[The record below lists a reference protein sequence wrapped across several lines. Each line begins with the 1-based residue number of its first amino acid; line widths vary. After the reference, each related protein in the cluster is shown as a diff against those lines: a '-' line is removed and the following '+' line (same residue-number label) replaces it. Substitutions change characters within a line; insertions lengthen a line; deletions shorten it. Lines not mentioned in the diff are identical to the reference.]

1 MLLYENKKGKLL
13 TFLKIGLN
21 PFKKF
26 VATGE
31 IKENIDLAESRF
43 DLIESIKKIIEKE
56 KNIILPVIGGVG
68 TGKTHLFW
76 TLKNKL
82 HYHNTVYISL
92 ENVYRKFYYN
102 IYSEYIEEMGPEILR
117 YITSELCNKWGAF
130 ERKFGFFHD
139 PADIDKVN
147 KIAFERLSSPNFE
160 DKNALSDVINAITT
174 HQLDPWK
181 KVEAERW
188 LLGELM
194 DSRELS
200 NINLQY
206 DLRKSSYAYT
216 ILKIIIENS
225 KLKSVLFIDDFEK
238 IISLMKPDK
247 ESEEI
252 FEPNWLYGDG
262 TSSPEKLAA
271 EKTLDKILNLH
282 TIEGLNIIITLKS
295 VGALEEIKSL
305 VKERDITLLSTF
317 KEPIFLRNFEENDI
331 YDFYKK
337 NLEEFL
343 ININYLDFLK
353 EDPNIYFPL
362 NEKILKNIYHK
373 TNGNPREII
382 KYLIKIF
389 NDIIYSDENLEDIIS
404 RYENLAIFQQ

>member
-43 DLIESIKKIIEKE
+43 DLIESIKKLIENE
-56 KNIILPVIGGVG
+56 KNIILPIIGGVG

-76 TLKNKL
+76 TLENKL

-102 IYSEYIEEMGPEILR
+102 IYSEYIEEIGPEVLR
-117 YITSELCNKWGAF
+117 SITNELCNNWGKF
-130 ERKFGFFHD
+130 ERKKFGFFHA
-139 PADIDKVN
+139 ADIDKVR
-147 KIAFERLSSPNFE
+147 KIAFERLSSQNFE
-160 DKNALSDVINAITT
+160 DKIALKDVINAITT

-194 DSRELS
+194 DSKELS
-200 NINLQY
+200 HINLQY

-216 ILKIIIENS
+216 VLKIIIENS

-238 IISLMKPDK
+238 IISLMKLDQ

-252 FEPNWLYGDG
+252 FEPNWLYGDS
-262 TSSPEKLAA
+262 TSSAEKLAA
-271 EKTLDKILNLH
+271 EKILDKIINLQ

-295 VGALEEIKSL
+295 VEALEEIKTL
-305 VKERDITLLSTF
+305 VKERDINLLSTF
-317 KEPIFLRNFEENDI
+317 KEPLFLSNFKEGDI
-331 YDFYKK
+331 YEFYKK
-337 NLEEFL
+337 NIEEFL
-343 ININYLDFLK
+343 ITIDYLDFLK
-353 EDPNIYFPL
+353 ENPNTYFPL
-362 NEKILKNIYHK
+362 NEKILKNIFHK

-389 NDIIYSDENLEDIIS
+389 NEIIYSDEDLENILKD
-404 RYENLAIFQQ
+404 YEILK

>member
-31 IKENIDLAESRF
+31 IKENIELAESRF
-43 DLIESIKKIIEKE
+43 DLIESIKKLIENE
-56 KNIILPVIGGVG
+56 KNIILPIIGGVG

-76 TLKNKL
+76 TLENKL

-102 IYSEYIEEMGPEILR
+102 IYSEYIEEIGPEVLR
-117 YITSELCNKWGAF
+117 SITNELCNNWGKF
-130 ERKFGFFHD
+130 EKKFGFFHI
-139 PADIDKVN
+139 ADIEKVK
-147 KIAFERLSSPNFE
+147 KIAFERLSSQNFE
-160 DKNALSDVINAITT
+160 DIIALNDIINAITT

-200 NINLQY
+200 HINLQY

-216 ILKIIIENS
+216 VLKIIIENS

-238 IISLMKPDK
+238 LISLMKPDK
-247 ESEEI
+247 ESEDI
-252 FEPNWLYGDG
+252 FEPNWLYGEI
-262 TSSPEKLAA
+262 TSSADKLSA
-271 EKTLDKILNLH
+271 EKILDKILNLQ

-295 VGALEEIKSL
+295 VDALEEIKTL
-305 VKERDITLLSTF
+305 VKERDINLLSTF
-317 KEPIFLRNFEENDI
+317 KEPLFLSNFKEGDI

-337 NLEEFL
+337 NIEEFL
-343 ININYLDFLK
+343 ITINYLDFLK
-353 EDPNIYFPL
+353 EDPNTYYPL
-362 NEKILKNIYHK
+362 NEKILKNIFHK

-389 NDIIYSDENLEDIIS
+389 NDIIYSQENLEDIIS
-404 RYENLAIFQQ
+404 RYENLTVFQQ

>member
-31 IKENIDLAESRF
+31 IKENIELAESRF
-43 DLIESIKKIIEKE
+43 DLIESIKKLIENE
-56 KNIILPVIGGVG
+56 KNIILPIIGGVG

-76 TLKNKL
+76 TLENKL

-102 IYSEYIEEMGPEILR
+102 IYSEYIEEIGPEVLR
-117 YITSELCNKWGAF
+117 SITNELCNNWGKF
-130 ERKFGFFHD
+130 EKKFGFFHI
-139 PADIDKVN
+139 ADIEKVK
-147 KIAFERLSSPNFE
+147 KIAFERLSSQNFE
-160 DKNALSDVINAITT
+160 DIIALNDIINAITT

-200 NINLQY
+200 HINLQY

-216 ILKIIIENS
+216 VLKIIIENS

-238 IISLMKPDK
+238 LISLMKPDK
-247 ESEEI
+247 ESEDI
-252 FEPNWLYGDG
+252 FEPNWLYGEI
-262 TSSPEKLAA
+262 TSSADKLSA
-271 EKTLDKILNLH
+271 EKILDKILNLQ

-295 VGALEEIKSL
+295 VDALEEIKTL
-305 VKERDITLLSTF
+305 VKERDINLLSTF
-317 KEPIFLRNFEENDI
+317 KEPLFLSNFKEGDI

-337 NLEEFL
+337 NIEEFL
-343 ININYLDFLK
+343 ITINYLDFLK
-353 EDPNIYFPL
+353 EDPNTYYPL
-362 NEKILKNIYHK
+362 NEKILKNIFHK

-382 KYLIKIF
+382 KYLIQIF
-389 NDIIYSDENLEDIIS
+389 NDIIYSQENLEDIIS
-404 RYENLAIFQQ
+404 RYENLTVFQQ

>member
-43 DLIESIKKIIEKE
+43 DLIESIKKLIENE
-56 KNIILPVIGGVG
+56 KNIILPIIGSVG

-76 TLKNKL
+76 TLENKL

-102 IYSEYIEEMGPEILR
+102 IYSEYIEEIGPEVLR
-117 YITSELCNKWGAF
+117 SVTSELCNKWGKF
-130 ERKFGFFHD
+130 ERKFGFFHI
-139 PADIDKVN
+139 ADIEKIR
-147 KIAFERLSSPNFE
+147 KIAFEILSSQNFE
-160 DKNALSDVINAITT
+160 DKNALNDIINAITT

-194 DSRELS
+194 DSRELTH
-200 NINLQY
+200 INLQY

-225 KLKSVLFIDDFEK
+225 KLKTVLFIDDFEK

-252 FEPNWLYGDG
+252 FEPNWLYGDI
-262 TSSPEKLAA
+262 TSSAEKLAA
-271 EKTLDKILNLH
+271 EKTLDKILNLN

-295 VGALEEIKSL
+295 VEALEEIKTL
-305 VKERDITLLSTF
+305 VKERDIDLLSTF
-317 KEPIFLRNFEENDI
+317 KDPFFLTNFKESDI
-331 YDFYKK
+331 YEFYKK
-337 NLEEFL
+337 NIKEFL
-343 ININYLDFLK
+343 ININFLDFIK
-353 EDPNIYFPL
+353 DDPNTFFPL
-362 NEKILKNIYHK
+362 NEKILKNIFQK

-389 NDIIYSDENLEDIIS
+389 NDIIFSDENLEDIIS
-404 RYENLAIFQQ
+404 RYENLTVFQQ